1 MDLQILANDDLHTGR
16 YITEYFALDTRYA
29 NQVQYGK
36 PNELKGSTVV
46 LQNYINGTVEEN
58 TKINDPNGYV
68 ITSKPFYYQY
78 VLNFKPDFFVFQSNL
93 SAIIPAPRP

>member
-36 PNELKGSTVV
+36 PNELKRKQLCYIWAFGIGSTVV
-46 LQNYINGTVEEN
+46 
-58 TKINDPNGYV
+58 
-68 ITSKPFYYQY
+68 YY
-78 VLNFKPDFFVFQSNL
+78 
-93 SAIIPAPRP
+93 RTM